1 MFYRQ
6 ENNHGFVV
14 VEALLSASI
23 LVIFFVAFLGIVLYN
38 QKAYDDFSNRQRAI
52 QLAEE
57 GVEAVRNIRDADFN
71 SLSDGSYGISSSSG
85 TWTLVPS
92 SDNIDIFNRQ
102 ISISTI
108 SSDIKQI
115 SSSVKWES
123 PSISQS
129 VLLTTYLTNW
139 AVLEESDVCWDNP
152 FIESG
157 LSVGTCASGSEVVV
171 QGDYAYM
178 VKAGTS
184 NFSIID
190 ISNTANP
197 SLVGSCTNSNC
208 SLSAT
213 LQSIAVQGDYAYI
226 TSTTNGSELYTVD
239 ISNKSNPRRVRTYD
253 APGNGDGRTLWIDNG
268 RLYMTRN
275 YGSNTAQYELLVF
288 SLDNPSNPS
297 LLGGLNIENTCT
309 DIVVSGNYAY
319 LACSDTSREF
329 QVVDV
334 SNPSNMSLSK
344 RYALNIPGS
353 NTGWALTMLGSVAFI
368 GMNNGLIYSV
378 NISNPQS
385 PSIISSY
392 DFDGDVNKMV
402 VVGDSILAAA
412 GANSSQEVQFI
423 NVSDTSNMSLISSV
437 DVPGGNYSPGGIYYD
452 QSRDKIFTAGA
463 CLLLGNSS
471 REFLIID
478 SDCE

>member
-152 FIESG
+152 FIEAG

-190 ISNTANP
+190 IADTANP
-197 SLVGSCTNSNC
+197 SLLGSCTNPNC
-208 SLSAT
+208 SLSNT
-213 LQSIAVQGDYAYI
+213 LNSVVVQGDYAYI

-239 ISNKSNPRRVRTYD
+239 ISDKSNPRRVRTYD
-253 APGNGDGRTLWIDNG
+253 APGNGDGRTLWIDND

-275 YGSNTAQYELLVF
+275 YGSNTAQYELLIF
-288 SLDNPSNPS
+288 SLSNPSNPS

-309 DIVVSGNYAY
+309 DVVVGGNYAY

-329 QVVDV
+329 QVIDV
-334 SNPSNMSLSK
+334 SNPGDMSLSR
-344 RYALNIPGS
+344 RYALNLPGS
-353 NTGWALTMLGSVAFI
+353 SAGWALIIDGDTVFVGRND
-368 GMNNGLIYSV
+368 GMIYSI
-378 NISNPQS
+378 NITNPQS
-385 PSIISSY
+385 PSLISSY
-392 DFDGDVNKMV
+392 SFGGVVNKMV
-402 VVGDSILAAA
+402 VIGDSILAAA
-412 GANSSQEVQFI
+412 GGNSSQEIQFI
-423 NVSDTSNMSLISSV
+423 DISDTSSMSLISSV